1 MKNLNKVTGIDFLLL
16 RTISA
21 ISLLIMM
28 ILFIVSTTYNSFVSM
43 DAKET
48 PIISLNP
55 VYVFIIFILFILFLL
70 TGQSLLKNINNK
82 YFFVVAL
89 LIFILLGLYLVIF
102 ADDYLRKADPGA
114 TVQIARQFNEN
125 NFGGLRKKGN
135 YLDTYP
141 FQIYWISWLR
151 ILLGINNSIRFL
163 YIVNLAFVSTAMVF
177 MYLINK
183 FLLINNKNINI
194 STLISFMFLPQL
206 FNVLFVYANVPS
218 LTLFLVFLYT
228 FLISFKYSEFWLY
241 ISVVFLVLS
250 YLLKNNYLIGIIAF
264 YIIIFLLKIKI
275 SKKLIILVLSV
286 ALICCSNL
294 IVGHYYSKINNSNFS
309 FNTGVPKSAYV
320 MMGLQEHDTK
330 SGWFDASTV
339 NLYKKSKYSS
349 KLTDKLAKK
358 ELFHRNKE
366 LIRNP
371 KEMLSL
377 FKIKWISTWS
387 DPTFQSL
394 WNAPLT
400 TWQGKFKTK
409 IMASIYSI
417 DGRSKLSRLIRRVS
431 QLSVWTILSG
441 SIISSLLIIKKKNV
455 DYVLLIYISFS
466 FLMLIGAF
474 VFHTFWETKA
484 QYVYQYI
491 FILVPSAAYGLD
503 QLPIIV
509 NNLIGGKD

>member
-183 FLLINNKNINI
+183 FLLINNKAINI

-206 FNVLFVYANVPS
+206 FNVLFIYNQN
-218 LTLFLVFLYT
+218 
-228 FLISFKYSEFWLY
+228 SE
-241 ISVVFLVLS
+241 
-250 YLLKNNYLIGIIAF
+250 YLN
-264 YIIIFLLKIKI
+264 
-275 SKKLIILVLSV
+275 
-286 ALICCSNL
+286 
-294 IVGHYYSKINNSNFS
+294 
-309 FNTGVPKSAYV
+309 
-320 MMGLQEHDTK
+320 D
-330 SGWFDASTV
+330 
-339 NLYKKSKYSS
+339 
-349 KLTDKLAKK
+349 
-358 ELFHRNKE
+358 
-366 LIRNP
+366 
-371 KEMLSL
+371 
-377 FKIKWISTWS
+377 
-387 DPTFQSL
+387 
-394 WNAPLT
+394 
-400 TWQGKFKTK
+400 
-409 IMASIYSI
+409 
-417 DGRSKLSRLIRRVS
+417 
-431 QLSVWTILSG
+431 
-441 SIISSLLIIKKKNV
+441 IKKV
-455 DYVLLIYISFS
+455 
-466 FLMLIGAF
+466 
-474 VFHTFWETKA
+474 
-484 QYVYQYI
+484 
-491 FILVPSAAYGLD
+491 
-503 QLPIIV
+503 
-509 NNLIGGKD
+509 